1 MQFVLLGVVS
11 REIFEL
17 YNEINAELSD
27 SGN

>member
-11 REIFEL
+11 RKIFEL